1 MTDSPLSTFGP
12 VWVIAGPTASGKSAV
27 AYHLAKKH
35 NGVIINADSMQVYR
49 EIPIISAQPPM
60 DEQRSAPHMLYGTIS
75 ILSRMSAMQWAE
87 NAVKAIR
94 DVQAQGRQPILV
106 GGSGLYLKTLMDGLS
121 PIPDVP
127 HAVRQQVCDLYDVLG
142 PKNFHEA
149 LQGIDPETAKR
160 LHATDRQRCIR
171 AREVFEVSGK
181 PLSYWQSQQKERVG
195 ADLTYRLLVLLPER
209 DWLHERI
216 NKRFDQMVQAGAL
229 DEARAVQDLNP
240 ASDLTGVQALG
251 LQALRDYIDSRVT
264 LFEAIE
270 YGQTQ
275 SRQYAKRQYT
285 WFRGQ
290 ELPAEARLDLIDPSD
305 LKAAEAFFTTK

>member
-1 MTDSPLSTFGP
+1 MANTKST
-12 VWVIAGPTASGKSAV
+12 VWVIAGPTASGKSAI
-27 AYHLAKKH
+27 ALSLAQKH
-35 NGVIINADSMQVYR
+35 NGVVINADSMQVYR
-49 EIPIISAQPPM
+49 EIPIVTAQPSM
-60 DEQRSAPHMLYGTIS
+60 EEQKSAPHMLYGTIS
-75 ILSRMSAMQWAE
+75 ILNRMSAMQWASA
-87 NAVKAIR
+87 AVKAIR

-127 HAVRQQVCDLYDVLG
+127 QPVRQQVCDLYDVLG

-149 LQGIDPETAKR
+149 LQGIDPVTAKR
-160 LHATDRQRCIR
+160 LHPTDRQRCIR
-171 AREVFEVSGK
+171 AREVFEASGK
-181 PLSYWQSQQKERVG
+181 TLSHWQSQQKERVG
-195 ADLTYRLLVLLPER
+195 EDLTYRLLVLLPER

-229 DEARAVQDLNP
+229 DEARAIQMLNP
-240 ASDLTGVQALG
+240 SPDLTGVQALG
-251 LQALRDYIDSRVT
+251 LQALRDYIEGRVT

-270 YGQTQ
+270 HGQTQ

-290 ELPAEARLDLIDPSD
+290 ELPAAARLDLIDPNDTKSAEEFF
-305 LKAAEAFFTTK
+305 AAN